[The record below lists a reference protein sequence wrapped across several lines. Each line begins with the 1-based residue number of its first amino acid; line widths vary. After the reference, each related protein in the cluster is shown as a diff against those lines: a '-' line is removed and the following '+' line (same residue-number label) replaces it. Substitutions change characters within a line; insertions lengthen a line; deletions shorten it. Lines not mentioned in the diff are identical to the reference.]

1 MKARQDFKSS
11 MSILMLLPIFLFQQP
26 LFVFSFL
33 PPSTRA
39 SIWRRETF
47 SNSPPVTEVNRVPSS
62 TVFASD
68 RDDDTTNDI
77 GDDDDDG
84 GIKDFESRRMDI
96 VRILQNT
103 YYRSLNENEDGGN
116 DGFEESIGN
125 DIRSTGKTATL
136 DETTGRVL
144 NLPLWR
150 VGWVETPG
158 RRNCLNVH
166 EGQYT
171 HMFETIL
178 SRSSTSKGVDDGSGE
193 GPLYFGHL
201 YLPGGSASSRSGQE
215 KYQLKTWKEE
225 LLSDETRFDLSLLNT
240 YKGNDYVNDRSAVIG
255 CLMQIVD
262 HRRMDDGRLI
272 ILVQAVERFVVDEI
286 LETKPYAVA
295 NVQILL
301 DEEELPWSKSANLQV
316 VNNVVEGGNLSS
328 DNAKR
333 AIDENFCKYVRGSAV
348 SASFYYHSY
357 EFDKPKLP
365 ISDNRSVDDKS
376 EEYISKDDIPWIGI
390 SKLLPFAHYS
400 TDDVSLTR
408 ANEKRENAEKSLSVT
423 SSGFDGG
430 ESTLEQQLQNGGIL
444 WNPSPIMSSDVVI
457 RRSQDLNNCDS
468 LETLLWLAL
477 DDFCRATRF
486 VPPEEVLNHP
496 KTTLSPKYPK
506 LRRQRRLSY
515 LAPALIENLEVGK
528 GMRQVWLNTP
538 STRARLRGALERF
551 DHLNNELM
559 GQFN

>member
-1 MKARQDFKSS
+1 ML
-11 MSILMLLPIFLFQQP
+11 ILLLLFQRP
-26 LFVFSFL
+26 TSVPSFL
-33 PPSTRA
+33 PPLTHVFNP
-39 SIWRRETF
+39 RRDALPY
-47 SNSPPVTEVNRVPSS
+47 PPSRKEFNRVSS
-62 TVFASD
+62 SVFTSD
-68 RDDDTTNDI
+68 KDDDITD
-77 GDDDDDG
+77 GMDDDDDDG
-84 GIKDFESRRMDI
+84 RIIDFDSRRMDI
-96 VRILQNT
+96 VRKLQNT
-103 YYRSLNENEDGGN
+103 YYRSINDLDYGRKSEDK
-116 DGFEESIGN
+116 ESYGN
-125 DIRSTGKTATL
+125 DICSSGKTAKL
-136 DETTGRVL
+136 DEATGRVL

-178 SRSSTSKGVDDGSGE
+178 SRSTASERGDDEGLGE

-201 YLPGGSASSRSGQE
+201 YLPGGSASGRSGQG
-215 KYQLKTWKEE
+215 KYQLKTWQQE
-225 LLSDETRFDLSLLNT
+225 LYDEARFDLSVLNT
-240 YKGNDYVNDRSAVIG
+240 YKGNEYVNDRSAVVG
-255 CLMQIVD
+255 CLMQILD
-262 HRRMDDGRLI
+262 HLRMDDGRLI

-286 LETKPYAVA
+286 IQTRPYAVA

-301 DEEELPWSKSANLQV
+301 DDEQLPWSKSTNLRGGNDV
-316 VNNVVEGGNLSS
+316 VKGGNLSS

-333 AIDENFCKYVRGSAV
+333 AIDENICKYIRGNAV
-348 SASFYYHSY
+348 SASFYYHDY

-365 ISDNRSVDDKS
+365 ISDNRIVDDKS
-376 EEYISKDDIPWIGI
+376 DKYISKDDIPWIGI
-390 SKLLPFAHYS
+390 SKLLPFARYS
-400 TDDVSLTR
+400 TDDISLER
-408 ANEKRENAEKSLSVT
+408 ANEKRDSADKSLFVASD
-423 SSGFDGG
+423 GFAAGVPP
-430 ESTLEQQLQNGGIL
+430 LEQQLQDGGIL
-444 WNPSPIMSSDVVI
+444 WNPFPIMASDVVI
-457 RRSQDLNNCDS
+457 RRSQDLSDCDS

-486 VPPEEVLNHP
+486 VLPEEISCLIPPEMDYLGITP

-515 LAPALIENLEVGK
+515 LAPSLIENLDVGK

>member
-1 MKARQDFKSS
+1 
-11 MSILMLLPIFLFQQP
+11 
-26 LFVFSFL
+26 
-33 PPSTRA
+33 
-39 SIWRRETF
+39 
-47 SNSPPVTEVNRVPSS
+47 
-62 TVFASD
+62 
-68 RDDDTTNDI
+68 
-77 GDDDDDG
+77 
-84 GIKDFESRRMDI
+84 MDI

-103 YYRSLNENEDGGN
+103 YYRSLNENDDGGN

-125 DIRSTGKTATL
+125 GIRSTGKTATL
-136 DETTGRVL
+136 DETTGRL
-144 NLPLWR
+144 
-150 VGWVETPG
+150 VGWKPG

-225 LLSDETRFDLSLLNT
+225 LSDETRFDLSLLNT
-240 YKGNDYVNDRSAVIG
+240 YKGMIISAVIG

-286 LETKPYAVA
+286 IETKPYAVA

-316 VNNVVEGGNLSS
+316 ENNVVEGGNLSS

-365 ISDNRSVDDKS
+365 ISRSVDDKS

-400 TDDVSLTR
+400 TDDR
-408 ANEKRENAEKSLSVT
+408 KCRK
-423 SSGFDGG
+423 SGFDGG

-486 VPPEEVLNHP
+486 VPPEEVLCLIPPEMDYLGITP

-538 STRARLRGALERF
+538 STRARLRGLWK
-551 DHLNNELM
+551 DSII
-559 GQFN
+559 